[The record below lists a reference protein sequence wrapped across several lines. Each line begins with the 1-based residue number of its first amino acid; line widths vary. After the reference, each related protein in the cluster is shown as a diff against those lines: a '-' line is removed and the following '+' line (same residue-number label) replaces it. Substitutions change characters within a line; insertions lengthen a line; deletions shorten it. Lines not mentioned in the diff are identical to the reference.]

1 MRREAHGCWRER
13 RREGREDQGFNSS
26 SLLKRMFNSS
36 SFVLD
41 KGLNLSLLLKRVF
54 NSFPFSLGK
63 RFNSSSLL
71 TRVFNWSSFSLD
83 KMFNSS
89 SNLNPA
95 INWSPLSL
103 GSLSKLSFMLTLW
116 INWSPLVWKLPETSP
131 LSRSLENGRDGCLKV
146 SFSVFFSPKE
156 SKDTQTKDK
165 GRVEKKC
172 IFLRKYLLI
181 FLKKESWK

>member
-1 MRREAHGCWRER
+1 MRRVAHGCWRER
-13 RREGREDQGFNSS
+13 RREGREDQGFKSS
-26 SLLKRMFNSS
+26 S
-36 SFVLD
+36 
-41 KGLNLSLLLKRVF
+41 LLKRVF
-54 NSFPFSLGK
+54 NSSSFSLDKGLNSSPLLERVFNSSSFSLGK

-89 SNLNPA
+89 PNLNPT
-95 INWSPLSL
+95 INWSPPSL
-103 GSLSKLSFMLTLW
+103 GSAAKLSFILTLS

-146 SFSVFFSPKE
+146 SFSVFFRPKE

-165 GRVEKKC
+165 GRVEKNAY
-172 IFLRKYLLI
+172 F
-181 FLKKESWK
+181 